1 MAKKQ
6 TARPAA
12 KPQPT
17 APPESKRRF
26 TLLHIV
32 AVVAVVAA
40 IAVFAFVGSARR
52 QPDARPDRGAQPQP
66 DTQTQ
71 AAPTSSAV
79 QTAAATPPPEPPPAP
94 PAAALGPHP
103 QANLPLL
110 PFVSGPPARPIEVV
124 RAVYQFAAE
133 HPEVASYVPCYCGC
147 ERAGHHGSEDCFV
160 ASRGANGDVES
171 WEPHGMT

>member
-1 MAKKQ
+1 MSKKQ
-6 TARPAA
+6 TGRPAA

-17 APPESKRRF
+17 APPESRRRL
-26 TLLHIV
+26 TPLHIV
-32 AVVAVVAA
+32 AIVAVVAA
-40 IAVFAFVGSARR
+40 IAVFAFARSAPR
-52 QPDARPDRGAQPQP
+52 QPDARPDTAVQLPP
-66 DTQTQ
+66 DTPTQ
-71 AAPTSSAV
+71 AAPISTPA
-79 QTAAATPPPEPPPAP
+79 QTAATTPPQPPPPAV
-94 PAAALGPHP
+94 AAGPHP

-133 HPEVASYVPCYCGC
+133 HPEVASYVPCYFGC

>member
-1 MAKKQ
+1 M
-6 TARPAA
+6 
-12 KPQPT
+12 
-17 APPESKRRF
+17 
-26 TLLHIV
+26 V

-40 IAVFAFVGSARR
+40 IGVFAFVRGAPR
-52 QPDARPDRGAQPQP
+52 QPDAQPASSVQPQP
-66 DTQTQ
+66 DPQAQ
-71 AAPTSSAV
+71 AAPIAPPV
-79 QTAAATPPPEPPPAP
+79 QTAAATPTAPP

-147 ERAGHHGSEDCFV
+147 EHAGHRGSEDCFV
-160 ASRGANGDVES
+160 ASRGPNGDVES

>member
-52 QPDARPDRGAQPQP
+52 QADARPDSGAQPQP

-71 AAPTSSAV
+71 AAPTSSPV
-79 QTAAATPPPEPPPAP
+79 QTAATPPEPPPAP

-133 HPEVASYVPCYCGC
+133 HPEVVSYVPCYCGC
-147 ERAGHHGSEDCFV
+147 ERAGHRGSEDCFV

>member
-1 MAKKQ
+1 MSKKQ
-6 TARPAA
+6 TGKPVA

-17 APPESKRRF
+17 PPPESRRRF
-26 TLLHIV
+26 TPLHIV

-40 IAVFAFVGSARR
+40 IAVFVIVRGAPS
-52 QPDARPDRGAQPQP
+52 QPDAQPASSVQPQP
-66 DTQTQ
+66 DTQAQ
-71 AAPTSSAV
+71 AAPTSPPV
-79 QTAAATPPPEPPPAP
+79 QIPPTTPTEPPPA
-94 PAAALGPHP
+94 AVLGPHP

-147 ERAGHHGSEDCFV
+147 ERAGHRGSEDCFV
-160 ASRGANGDVES
+160 ASRGPNGDVES

>member
-26 TLLHIV
+26 TPLHIV

-40 IAVFAFVGSARR
+40 IAMFAFVGSARR
-52 QPDARPDRGAQPQP
+52 QPDARPDSGAQPQP

-71 AAPTSSAV
+71 AAPTSSPV
-79 QTAAATPPPEPPPAP
+79 QTAAATPPEPPPAP
-94 PAAALGPHP
+94 PAAPLGPHP

-110 PFVSGPPARPIEVV
+110 PFV
-124 RAVYQFAAE
+124 
-133 HPEVASYVPCYCGC
+133 
-147 ERAGHHGSEDCFV
+147 
-160 ASRGANGDVES
+160 
-171 WEPHGMT
+171 

>member
-1 MAKKQ
+1 MSKKQ
-6 TARPAA
+6 TGRPAA

-17 APPESKRRF
+17 APPESRRRF
-26 TLLHIV
+26 TPLPIV

-40 IAVFAFVGSARR
+40 ITVFAVVRSAPR
-52 QPDARPDRGAQPQP
+52 QPDARPDTGVQPP
-66 DTQTQ
+66 LETPTQ
-71 AAPTSSAV
+71 AAPIAPPA
-79 QTAAATPPPEPPPAP
+79 QTVATPSPEPPPAV
-94 PAAALGPHP
+94 ALGPHP

-147 ERAGHHGSEDCFV
+147 ERAGHRGSEDCFV

>member
-1 MAKKQ
+1 MSPLERQ
-6 TARPAA
+6 
-12 KPQPT
+12 
-17 APPESKRRF
+17 
-26 TLLHIV
+26 
-32 AVVAVVAA
+32 AVREILAEVRQEMDAIFGHSQASSSMDEGRLVDLVHEVAA
-40 IAVFAFVGSARR
+40 RWLRAR
-52 QPDARPDRGAQPQP
+52 AN
-66 DTQTQ
+66 
-71 AAPTSSAV
+71 
-79 QTAAATPPPEPPPAP
+79 
-94 PAAALGPHP
+94 
-103 QANLPLL
+103 ANLPLL